1 MLDQFYETIE
11 KDDLLQY
18 GILGMHWG
26 VRRSTEQLQ
35 RARGKK
41 KWEEDGGGHV
51 PLGEV
56 TSKGAASAAKS
67 RAKFDK
73 IAAKNVKALSDADRK
88 ALLKR
93 LEEEASV
100 KKYVE
105 GNKSQVQSII
115 ENAIKQTGQK
125 AATKALD
132 TAVELGLGKLSKS
145 LDNKQVTEQA
155 LKAFYKN
162 WKGK

>member
-73 IAAKNVKALSDADRK
+73 IAAKNVKALSDAFGPSSREK
-88 ALLKR
+88 NVANL
-93 LEEEASV
+93 
-100 KKYVE
+100 
-105 GNKSQVQSII
+105 II
-115 ENAIKQTGQK
+115 EQIGQD
-125 AATKALD
+125 A
-132 TAVELGLGKLSKS
+132 
-145 LDNKQVTEQA
+145 NVTIDRVGNVVAEIPM
-155 LKAFYKN
+155 LLETRN
-162 WKGK
+162 II

>member
-1 MLDQFYETIE
+1 MQEY
-11 KDDLLQY
+11 
-18 GILGMHWG
+18 
-26 VRRSTEQLQ
+26 
-35 RARGKK
+35 
-41 KWEEDGGGHV
+41 
-51 PLGEV
+51 
-56 TSKGAASAAKS
+56 
-67 RAKFDK
+67 
-73 IAAKNVKALSDADRK
+73 
-88 ALLKR
+88 
-93 LEEEASV
+93 SV